1 MYFAFLDYVNNEPEH
16 RFPVDQRQM
25 IFGQYLIPSKFDHLV
40 DSVIDQLSSV
50 FRADLPD
57 LVTWRP
63 YIARWRIKFLDGFE
77 NIPISLQQS
86 LSYAHKDFY
95 PNNKR
100 IFVILLTLPVTSV
113 CSERSFSSFRRLKIW
128 GRATMD
134 EKRLCG
140 LAMLHILRDFNV
152 SRENI
157 LRRFDEAGHKK
168 IGTLQFEWQFISSNH
183 TYYMYRTLSYYSGE
197 FFSTCFFHWTHNQ
210 YTISFFL
217 KPWIPCVSWMD
228 Y

>member
-1 MYFAFLDYVNNEPEH
+1 MYFAFLDHVNNEPEH

-25 IFGQYLIPSKFDHLV
+25 MFGQYLIPSKFDHLV
-40 DSVIDQLSSV
+40 DSVIVELSTV

-63 YIARWRIKFLDGFE
+63 YIARWRIKFLEWLDGFE

-95 PNNKR
+95 PNIKR
-100 IFVILLTLPVTSV
+100 IFIILLTLPVTSV
-113 CSERSFSSFRRLKIW
+113 CSERPFSSLRRLKIW
-128 GRATMD
+128 GRATMG

-140 LAMLHILRDFNV
+140 LAMFHILRDFNV

-168 IGTLQFEWQFISSNH
+168 IGT
-183 TYYMYRTLSYYSGE
+183 
-197 FFSTCFFHWTHNQ
+197 
-210 YTISFFL
+210 
-217 KPWIPCVSWMD
+217 V
-228 Y
+228 